1 MFKIKVLEFE
11 TISDQKKKT
20 RMSLSG
26 QLFTNEFFCEEEDL
40 HSFTRSVYKFNSEN
54 NLTFT
59 KLQDP
64 FAETIAEV
72 LEAIIEAA
80 PAAVATGGTVAA
92 ATLISMPPLPMTL
105 ASGVPRGM
113 YRTRAIITRGLYRVT
128 QKDLND
134 FSYMGVASKVGII
147 CKIKVQQD

>member
-1 MFKIKVLEFE
+1 MIKIKVLEFE
-11 TISDQKKKT
+11 TISDQKKT

-105 ASGVPRGM
+105 ASGVPPGM
-113 YRTRAIITRGLYRVT
+113 YRTCAIITCGLYIFYP
-128 QKDLND
+128 LFEN
-134 FSYMGVASKVGII
+134 
-147 CKIKVQQD
+147 